1 MIVVYFLCED
11 CRNLK
16 SSVFHA
22 NCFAKLISACDHSC
36 HVQLRNLLYKE
47 VAYD

>member
-16 SSVFHA
+16 SRVFRN
-22 NCFAKLISACDHSC
+22 NCFAKLISACDH
-36 HVQLRNLLYKE
+36 VQLRNLLYKE
-47 VAYD
+47 VGYD